1 MAGYVLILA
10 VIVLGGAIATIGDR
24 LGSKVGKA
32 RLTLFNL
39 RPKQTAV
46 LITILTGSLISGATL
61 GILLATSKE
70 LQDAVLRIGTI
81 RRQQEAA
88 ELELETALIQKDT
101 IESDLAASQA
111 NLAEV
116 KKQLDQAMNTLTRA
130 LSRQQQTQ
138 RQFNQ
143 LQAQY
148 RETEQNLAA
157 AQAQSRTLSG
167 EIAQLRDQEAA
178 ALAQLQVAQD
188 QREELETALGQ
199 IQTRLAAAESQKQSL
214 EAAIATIQ
222 TQLATADQQRQA
234 LLDQQSR
241 LRAEISDLELSRK
254 RLEENVEVLLL
265 GLRRGNITIRA
276 GQVLAAG
283 LVQGIDS
290 PEKARQAVEEFL
302 RQARRN
308 AIILNDP
315 KDIQPS
321 DQVIQVTKADID
333 RLTQE
338 LMTSKTFTVRIL
350 AAANYLQG
358 ESNILVVPQLAENSL
373 VFPAGE
379 TIASI
384 TLNPANLSD
393 EQILQRL
400 DGLFTTSNQRAIAA
414 GVWPDPVTGTVG
426 SFDQIELVK
435 FILALK
441 NHAGPLEISST
452 VPQSIYTAG
461 PMKLELVAR
470 QNQKVILRGG

>member
-10 VIVLGGAIATIGDR
+10 VIVLGGVIATIGDR

-81 RRQQEAA
+81 RRQQQAA
-88 ELELETALIQKDT
+88 ELELKTALIQKDT

-111 NLAEV
+111 NLANV
-116 KKQLDQAMNTLTRA
+116 KKQLDQATATLKTA
-130 LSRQQQTQ
+130 LDRQKQTQQQFE
-138 RQFNQ
+138 R
-143 LQAQY
+143 LQARY
-148 RETEQNLAA
+148 RQTQTNLERF
-157 AQAQSRTLSG
+157 QAQSRTLTT
-167 EIAQLRDQEAA
+167 EINRLKEQEAA
-178 ALAQLQVAQD
+178 ALAQLQVAQN
-188 QREELETALGQ
+188 QRQELETAVQQ
-199 IQTRLAAAESQKQSL
+199 IQTRLAAADQQKQAL
-214 EAAIATIQ
+214 EQAIATTQ
-222 TQLATADQQRQA
+222 AQLAAADQQRQA
-234 LLDQQSR
+234 LLDQQSQ
-241 LRAEISDLELSRK
+241 LRAEISSLETSRK

-276 GQVLAAG
+276 GQILAAG
-283 LVQGIDS
+283 LVQSIDDAT
-290 PEKARQAVEEFL
+290 KARQAIEELL

-308 AIILNDP
+308 AIVLNDP
-315 KDIQPS
+315 KGIKPS
-321 DQVIQVTKADID
+321 DQVIQVTKADIE
-333 RLTQE
+333 RLTAQ
-338 LMTSKTFTVRIL
+338 LMSGKAYTVRIL

-358 ESNILVVPQLAENSL
+358 ESNILVVPQLAENNL
-373 VFPAGE
+373 VFSPGD
-379 TIASI
+379 TIATI
-384 TLNPANLSD
+384 NLNPANLTD
-393 EQILQRL
+393 AQILQRL
-400 DGLFTTSNQRAIAA
+400 EGLFTTSNQKAITA
-414 GVWPDPVTGTVG
+414 GVWPDPVSGSVG

-441 NHAGPLEISST
+441 DFSGPIEISST
-452 VPQSIYTAG
+452 VPEAIYTAG